1 MSQIAVSVWRHLPI
15 TFIIYPNRSYANIAL
30 FHYNV
35 PAEVSRATW
44 EFASFHDRDGCPS
57 RRVEIFIQHG
67 SYPVFSVD
75 NASFP
80 DTFYLKRTQLDQVR
94 N

>member
-1 MSQIAVSVWRHLPI
+1 MLL
-15 TFIIYPNRSYANIAL
+15 NRSYANIAL
-30 FHYNV
+30 FHYTV
-35 PAEVSRATW
+35 PAEVTRATW

-94 N
+94 QYSNNHKLVFLLRGRP